1 MAKVFY
7 EVVSGS
13 QKIPVYDA
21 SAHSRL
27 DAIATDIDGKL
38 DITATDAW
46 DIAAYT
52 AGDNINITDHVISGK
67 NWVTEI
73 AEASAST
80 ITAIKEK
87 FDADDAGITGYDGVP
102 IITPSGSYTAVF
114 QEKGDY
120 VSASDLQSYYT
131 KTEVDTLIDP
141 FTTSAEVDEKL
152 ADLKTAIDDAY
163 GSLFNTSLKAGDNIV
178 IASAEDTT
186 VKLVEYTING
196 PFVSANKGLSASYDA
211 DTNTYELG
219 VEFSDAGF
227 AKYSTSANKY
237 TASAKLTGYT
247 ELLNLNESK
256 ISLKNDSVTIQ
267 PGLYHVDLQTSVT
280 LTAIEP
286 NYYSTTIK
294 SINGGQS
301 TTKTIDASYIH
312 SESIDLSF
320 DIRITDEDSPL
331 EISIE
336 GFQPGGTCAIANLNI
351 HEIISM
357 PSKVTGGEG
366 GNYVAGE
373 AIAIAQDTISVN
385 YGQGLHVPVSS
396 HQLEVKLGTGLT
408 FADDHGI
415 QAIVVDDKV
424 ADVVESVEKLSDD
437 LDSKLTTNFDMAL
450 ITQDYDFANGG
461 VTMLNNG
468 NTMLFQAFTV
478 PINNPIRLE
487 NDTDGP
493 TTLGVYAKQGYTNKF
508 MLALYCYNFNENKT
522 DYVCDTGLVTA
533 VAGRNEYPIL
543 HINPKYTELKS
554 DNVYY
559 AALYLPAG
567 HASGLLLAGCPGYAN
582 TFNAIPKFTIGTEN
596 LSAPAGV
603 SEIDR
608 LDYNDGEG
616 NYTIGPW
623 SNGYNEKPA
632 APRFFLQIR
641 NKQKTT
647 SV

>member
-7 EVVSGS
+7 EVVSGD
-13 QKIPVYDA
+13 QKIPVYDV

-27 DAIATDIDGKL
+27 DAIGAT
-38 DITATDAW
+38 
-46 DIAAYT
+46 
-52 AGDNINITDHVISGK
+52 
-67 NWVTEI
+67 
-73 AEASAST
+73 
-80 ITAIKEK
+80 IKET
-87 FDADDAGITGYDGVP
+87 FDVDDAGAITGYDGTP

-120 VSASDLQSYYT
+120 VSASVLQSYYT
-131 KTEVDTLIDP
+131 KTEVDALIDP

-163 GSLFNTSLKAGDNIV
+163 GDLFNTSLKAGDNIT

-186 VKLVEYTING
+186 AKLVEYTING
-196 PFVSANKGLSASYDA
+196 PTVSAGSGLRAAYDTE
-211 DTNTYELG
+211 TNTYALG
-219 VEFSDAGF
+219 VEFADAGF
-227 AKYSTSANKY
+227 ARYSTSANVY
-237 TASAKLTGYT
+237 STSAKLVGFT
-247 ELLNLNESK
+247 ELLNLNENK
-256 ISLKNDSVTIQ
+256 ISLKNDVVTIQ
-267 PGLYHVDLQTSVT
+267 PGLYHIDVQTSVA
-280 LTAIEP
+280 LANEEP

-294 SINGGQS
+294 SVNGGQL
-301 TTKTIDASYIH
+301 TTKIIDASYIH

-320 DIRITDEDSPL
+320 DVRITDDNSPL

-336 GFQPGGTCAIANLNI
+336 GFQPGGTCTIANLNI

-357 PSKVTGGEG
+357 PSKVDGGTAG
-366 GNYVAGE
+366 SYVAGE
-373 AIAIAQDTISVN
+373 AIAISQETISVN

-461 VTMLNNG
+461 ITMLSNG

-487 NDTDGP
+487 NETDGP
-493 TTLGVYAKQGYTNKF
+493 TSLGIYAKQGYTNKF

-533 VAGRNEYPIL
+533 AAGRNEYPIL

-559 AALYLPAG
+559 AALYLPAS
-567 HASGLLLAGCPGYAN
+567 HAAGLLLAGCPGYAN
-582 TFNAIPKFTIGTEN
+582 TFNAIPKFTVGAEN
-596 LSAPAGV
+596 LAAPAGV

-616 NYTIGPW
+616 NYILGPW

-647 SV
+647 IV